1 MAKQVPIKEYIQ
13 IYHEFY
19 VLSWSASDIARKHT
33 CSDDKV
39 WDALT
44 HIDAN
49 ILKLPQKALL
59 RGAIFSIRE
68 RLKINKERV
77 KKIQLKDEN
86 KNYPV
91 IIGFN
96 REIRADEQLLYS
108 LMGLLNSEKNSNTL
122 KNETFKENDNGV
134 EVPGLLAHF
143 LKLLRDERLKGETN
157 LNEVIRKLE
166 ERNEELGEERKKH
179 PFFWKE

>member
-1 MAKQVPIKEYIQ
+1 MAKEVPIDEYIQ
-13 IYHEFY
+13 IYNEFH
-19 VLSWSASDIARKHT
+19 VLSWSASEIAKKHQ

-44 HIDAN
+44 YVDSN

-68 RLKINKERV
+68 RLKINKEEI
-77 KKIQLKDEN
+77 KKIQIKDDN

-108 LMGLLNSEKNSNTL
+108 LMGLLNSERGSNNL
-122 KNETFKENDNGV
+122 KKDTFNENTTEI
-134 EVPGLLAHF
+134 EAPGLTAHF
-143 LKLLRDERLKGETN
+143 LKVLRDEHLNGETN

-166 ERNEELGEERKKH
+166 ERGEEIWEERKKNR
-179 PFFWKE
+179 PF